1 MASRA
6 KGLLVTPRQRRRL
19 QHVVRDAGVG
29 LVAFWLIAAATGL
42 PSQTW
47 SVTRASAAD
56 HLAARAIGATSPPG
70 LGSENAILDA
80 VLLGASPI
88 DLHLPHTTLVAI
100 ALTVSM
106 LFAFNIGLV
115 RHLRRA
121 YASPRRGGWGRG
133 R

>member
-6 KGLLVTPRQRRRL
+6 KGLLVTPRQRHRVQRI
-19 QHVVRDAGVG
+19 VRDAAVG
-29 LVAFWLIAAATGL
+29 LAAFWGVAAATGL

-47 SVTRASAAD
+47 TVTRASAAD

-80 VLLGASPI
+80 VLLGASPV
-88 DLHLPHTTLVAI
+88 DLHLPNTTLVAI
-100 ALTVSM
+100 ALTVSL
-106 LFAFNIGLV
+106 LFAFNIALV

-121 YASPRRGGWGRG
+121 YASPRRGGWRRG
-133 R
+133 H